1 MEINLL
7 EHPLIAQDIALRQFQ
22 HKFRNL
28 IISRESFF
36 QLCGKLLSAF
46 LATFLQDK
54 TTALR
59 LHAGTETMRNLT
71 IVFIRLICA
80 LQIFSS
86 SLFSVILSFDSP
98 PLSGRGPKNRCID
111 YRLQAA
117 RCQHMELLFFLQ
129 KLLIP
134 SFLSDKIS
142 SVYLFNLFEVIHI
155 C

>member
-1 MEINLL
+1 M
-7 EHPLIAQDIALRQFQ
+7 
-22 HKFRNL
+22 
-28 IISRESFF
+28 
-36 QLCGKLLSAF
+36 LCGNLLSA
-46 LATFLQDK
+46 LLTTLLQNE
-54 TTALR
+54 TAAFR
-59 LHAGTETMRNLT
+59 FHAGTKTMRNFT
-71 IVFIRLICA
+71 IVLVRLICA

-86 SLFSVILSFDSP
+86 SLFSGILSFDSP
-98 PLSGRGPKNRCID
+98 PLSGRGPKNRFID

-142 SVYLFNLFEVIHI
+142 SVYLFNLLEVIHI